1 MAMLGTILGRLIV
14 FSKTQV
20 LFFDWRADIIY
31 SLKVGGGAGM
41 LAGIGIWIKAKYTR
55 KRKTIKNRLTVPTS
69 TLGNFYMVVMFLVNA
84 IRNEVMCVLPWK

>member
-31 SLKVGGGAGM
+31 SLKVGGAGM
-41 LAGIGIWIKAKYTR
+41 LAGIGIWIKAKLQER
-55 KRKTIKNRLTVPTS
+55 KDDKK
-69 TLGNFYMVVMFLVNA
+69 
-84 IRNEVMCVLPWK
+84 

>member
-1 MAMLGTILGRLIV
+1 CIACIFFMAMLGTILGRLIV

-41 LAGIGIWIKAKYTR
+41 LAGIGIWIKAKLQER
-55 KRKTIKNRLTVPTS
+55 KDDKK
-69 TLGNFYMVVMFLVNA
+69 
-84 IRNEVMCVLPWK
+84 